1 MRDERRVATCLPGL
15 VTLMLLAGC
24 GDRDTPAEQTMKRP
38 AVQSDN
44 ATADARVNPEADLT
58 SRARAAATVVRD
70 FYAALERQDYATAW
84 SRLSPSLREQ
94 FGGLATWRAGFATTR
109 STKVDVN
116 TTRATDE
123 NHASVAI
130 DLRSVDR
137 EACDETVRQRFAGTW
152 RLTRV
157 VGRWRATSVDLR
169 KTAGGSVR
177 TGTADCPNAGHA
189 DRASRDG
196 EREDTED
203 TEDAGGRNGKVCY
216 PETRLPSV
224 HLDAVK
230 LPAVRLPA
238 VSVGDRR
245 IPARTIPA
253 RTIPARTIPART
265 IPGRCFDVPRA
276 FELSRTTV
284 RVSNY
289 DGLDANFSPSLS
301 EDLWESAPSVSTP
314 DYTAQGFGELN
325 GAGFPKNQYVRPYV
339 RRDGTRVSGYWRNSP
354 SDGLPT
360 CRVISC

>member
-1 MRDERRVATCLPGL
+1 MLL
-15 VTLMLLAGC
+15 LLAGC
-24 GDRDTPAEQTMKRP
+24 GGQEGGGGQTAERP
-38 AVQSDN
+38 ATRSPDTKSD
-44 ATADARVNPEADLT
+44 ADSAPRVDLAV
-58 SRARAAATVVRD
+58 RAEGAATVVRD
-70 FYAALERQDYATAW
+70 FYAAIDRQDYTTAW

-94 FGGLATWRAGFATTR
+94 FGGLATWRAGYATTR
-109 STKVDVN
+109 STRVAVN
-116 TTRATDE
+116 SARASDG
-123 NHASVAI
+123 NHASVAV

-137 EACDETVRQRFAGTW
+137 DACNETVRQRFAGTW

-157 VGRWRATSVDLR
+157 DGRWRATSVDLD
-169 KTAGGSVR
+169 KTSGGTVR
-177 TGTADCPNAGHA
+177 TRIAECPNAGQG
-189 DRASRDG
+189 DRASREG
-196 EREDTED
+196 ER
-203 TEDAGGRNGKVCY
+203 AGERGGVGEAGERSGTVCY
-216 PETRLPSV
+216 PEARLPSV

-238 VSVGDRR
+238 VTVGDRR

-265 IPGRCFDVPRA
+265 IPGRCFDVPNA

-289 DGLDANFSPSLS
+289 DGLDTDFSPGLS
-301 EDLWESAPSVSTP
+301 RDLWDSVPSLSTP